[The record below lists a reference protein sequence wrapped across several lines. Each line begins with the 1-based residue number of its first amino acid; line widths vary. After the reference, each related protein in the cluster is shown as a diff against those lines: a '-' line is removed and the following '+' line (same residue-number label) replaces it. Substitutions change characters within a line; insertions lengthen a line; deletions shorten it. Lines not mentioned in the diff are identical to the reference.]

1 MSPFLVGG
9 DSKFCSFNRHI
20 FSDFMATVNFFLK
33 QNNKLNSKPT
43 LIYLSFF
50 FEGKRLRIST
60 KEKIHAKNWN
70 QKEQKARRTE
80 DGYSALNQ
88 RLEKL
93 TSDYQQA
100 YRLLKSVNKKIT
112 AGNLMD
118 KVDELN
124 GVVNKS
130 NKTLMSFIESY
141 IENSSFKVK
150 FGTIKSYKTT
160 LAVLKRFQSHRRSR
174 IDFDSIDLNFHDEF
188 TSYLSRELNYSGNTV
203 GKHIKNTKVFMNE
216 ARERGLT
223 NNSEFLKKGF
233 KVFKEDI
240 DSIYL
245 NEEEIKKLYD
255 LDLSDKERL
264 AFVRDLFIVGC
275 YTGLR
280 FSDFTQIKPENIRK
294 GMISL
299 RTQKTNEMVII
310 PVHPMVED
318 IMKKYKG
325 KYANSLPPAFTNQVM
340 NNYLKEIGK
349 LAQLNESNLVSKTI
363 GGKKISISY
372 KKYELITTHTARR
385 SFATNLYLQEFPAIS
400 IMKITGHRSEKNFMN
415 YIKMSPH

>member
-1 MSPFLVGG
+1 M
-9 DSKFCSFNRHI
+9 
-20 FSDFMATVNFFLK
+20 
-33 QNNKLNSKPT
+33 
-43 LIYLSFF
+43 IYLSFF
-50 FEGKRLRIST
+50 YEGKRLRIST
-60 KEKIHAKNWN
+60 KEKILAKNWN
-70 QKEQKARRTE
+70 QQEQKARRTE

-93 TSDYQQA
+93 ASDYRQA
-100 YRLLKSVNKKIT
+100 YWLLKSINKKIT
-112 AGNLMD
+112 AQSLMD
-118 KVDELN
+118 KVDAEN

-130 NKTLMSFIESY
+130 NKTLMNFIESY

-160 LAVLKRFQSHRRSR
+160 HSVLKRFQAHRRSR

-188 TSYLSRELNYSGNTV
+188 TTYLSRELNYSGNTV
-203 GKHIKNTKVFMNE
+203 GKHIKNIKVFMNE

-223 NNSEFLKKGF
+223 NNSEYLKKGF
-233 KVFKEDI
+233 KVFKEEI

-245 NEEEIKKLYD
+245 NEEEIKNLYD
-255 LDLSDKERL
+255 LDLSGKERL
-264 AFVRDLFIVGC
+264 AFARDLFIVGC

-299 RTQKTNEMVII
+299 RTQKTNEMVIV
-310 PVHPMVED
+310 PVHPMIED

-325 KYANSLPPAFTNQVM
+325 KYSNSLPPAFTNQVM

-349 LAQLNESNLVSKTI
+349 LAEFIESTLIIKTI
-363 GGKKISISY
+363 GGRKISKTF
-372 KKYELITTHTARR
+372 KKYELISTHTARR
-385 SFATNLYLQEFPAIS
+385 SFATNLYLQGFPAIS
-400 IMKITGHRSEKNFMN
+400 IMKITGHRSEKNFMK
-415 YIKMSPH
+415 YIKISPHQNAEKLRDHWEKVYRE